1 MSRPKRGHYFLDEIG
16 DMPLDLQTKL
26 LRALESLT
34 ISKVGSASE
43 IKLDVRIICA
53 THKNLEQLV
62 DKNLFRQDLLFRLN
76 VFPIGFPVLKKE

>member
-1 MSRPKRGHYFLDEIG
+1 MNEIG

-43 IKLDVRIICA
+43 IKLDVGQSA
-53 THKNLEQLV
+53 PHKNLEQLV
-62 DKNLFRQDLLFRLN
+62 DKNLFRQIYSFD
-76 VFPIGFPVLKKE
+76 